1 MPCQAPPRNLPQKK
15 SSPCLAASQEFFC
28 FKKCGCLLF
37 HEKLKLFQSAKQV
50 AKLLFKTSPQKAKKK
65 SQHFHK
71 QIGYFLKNPLEIYRI
86 LLEKHIVGHLKKS
99 ISGYTFLTSQSR
111 QLTFVLPEP
120 TEPSVASLLLSKKKN
135 SGNRTFQ
142 IYQMVVSKIDGTPK
156 SSIFIR
162 ISIINHPFGGTIIF
176 GNIHIPNLPVL
187 PDSWGSVENYLYF
200 FKNQIGDIYTHFPR
214 KKP

>member
-1 MPCQAPPRNLPQKK
+1 MNFETHNFRINTIHESYCEKTKKLRNCRLAVPCQAPPRNLPQKK

-28 FKKCGCLLF
+28 FKKCGGLLF

-50 AKLLFKTSPQKAKKK
+50 AKLLFKTSPQKAKTK

-120 TEPSVASLLLSKKKN
+120 TEPSVASLLLSKKKKTA
-135 SGNRTFQ
+135 GTEPFRYTKWWFPKL
-142 IYQMVVSKIDGTPK
+142 MVPP
-156 SSIFIR
+156 
-162 ISIINHPFGGTIIF
+162 NHPF
-176 GNIHIPNLPVL
+176 L
-187 PDSWGSVENYLYF
+187 
-200 FKNQIGDIYTHFPR
+200 
-214 KKP
+214 